1 MGLPAAKQGDKV
13 FAIDI
18 HDVVMPTGKSPLPH
32 PFNGLIDGQLS
43 SNVRIMGRAAAT
55 AGSTATNTP
64 PHIAAGISFEKPPTN
79 RATIVRGSVKVRING
94 KFAARAGDTA
104 MTCNDP
110 GDLPIGH
117 VVAIGSVNIG

>member
-18 HDVVMPTGKSPLPH
+18 HDVVTPAGKQSLPH
-32 PFNGLIDGQLS
+32 PFNGLLDGQLS
-43 SNVRIMGRAAAT
+43 RDVRIMGRAAAT
-55 AGSTATNTP
+55 VGSTATNTP
-64 PHIAAGISFEKPPTN
+64 PHIAAGISFVTPPTN
-79 RATIVRGSVKVRING
+79 RATIVGGSVKVRING

-117 VVAIGSVNIG
+117 VVAVGSVNIG